1 MLFSN
6 LVFRLDELEALA
18 LEQEEDGIFEGDTE
32 QGDIVPIDPREL
44 STDFGV
50 WDDVTKQEFVDYRNG
65 YYHSK
70 FNKRLTKEFQYT
82 SKSNLWIHL
91 IIFVK

>member
-1 MLFSN
+1 MRVLSIA
-6 LVFRLDELEALA
+6 LTSWFRLDELEALA

-32 QGDIVPIDPREL
+32 QGEIVPIDPREL
-44 STDFGV
+44 GTDFGV

-70 FNKRLTKEFQYT
+70 FHKRLTKEFQYT
-82 SKSNLWIHL
+82 SK
-91 IIFVK
+91 